1 MQAPRTV
8 REMTQLLRETQKNG
22 NTNKS
27 KRTNKHAKHKPK
39 LNKYKKTHSAQLG
52 CMNWSWQL
60 CTWKTSNV
68 QRKCQG
74 PLQLLSPLFLMASTM
89 KQMRPNGKGEDTCVC
104 LITSAKQLYY
114 LHLCLSVCS
123 QDYSKTTDQICMK
136 FYGMVGHNPGNQ
148 SIRF

>member
-1 MQAPRTV
+1 VEVAKALGGSFKLVMQAPRTV

-74 PLQLLSPLFLMASTM
+74 PLQLLSPPFLMASIM
-89 KQMRPNGKGEDTCVC
+89 KQMRPNGKGGG
-104 LITSAKQLYY
+104 
-114 LHLCLSVCS
+114 HLCLFNYLRQTALLSSPVSVCLLTGLL
-123 QDYSKTTDQICMK
+123 KN
-136 FYGMVGHNPGNQ
+136 H
-148 SIRF
+148 